1 MKKIFTLSILFV
13 IVMIFSETVEAQQ
26 YIKTIEKTKSFKKY
40 EANHIFENEVDSAT
54 AFYIHII
61 KAKPKCANGGVGDS
75 TMFLITKWSEE
86 LSKVCFKDTTGIERF
101 DTHQKAEILVKVG
114 DDYFLKEDIA
124 FIDKSVRDSILDTQ
138 STTACTDTVSRKGI
152 VDDISSSKTDLCS
165 LIIGIVVGIII
176 AIIIVV
182 VIIFAPTKRK
192 KKGYSGA
199 AENSTNN
206 SSTHSSNPKKEEN
219 GELQVFERK
228 LTWKEKIGCRLA
240 IEYLEEIIQ
249 LFIKKKQKILAQN
262 EELEKKIQELKE
274 KLSLTQVKLSQKE
287 QDYKNL
293 KDIDLPNAKKEA
305 SKEGRD
311 AENKVILEKIK
322 GTFKE
327 NFKDLKDTMNLDEAF
342 RILADAIKK
351 YRTELNETQAKA
363 TKELQNAQKEV
374 NCQKSQNEQDFKKR
388 KNELEDSY
396 KEKEKELLNK
406 VNAAKNAAEEK
417 MLLAEHKL
425 SEAQQ
430 RFKEAEIRI
439 AEIEATEKGELV
451 VKLEQAE
458 TDLNENQA
466 HLAQRDRQI
475 EQLQTEK
482 VNAKERIESLKSDL
496 KNEQDSHNATKQEW
510 RDKVEGMK
518 AKHKSE
524 LKTKD
529 EEHADNI
536 KNIKDVHQ
544 TEINNIK
551 ANHSEEVKKMED
563 SHRSDIEKEQA
574 KAKAKEEELKDIIS
588 AHKSSIE
595 NLEHNL
601 QAEADILRA
610 EAEQATQRLFEFL
623 KDNEIMVACDD
634 DYKDKV
640 EEKLQD
646 VVYEAKQMCQLVKDM
661 PKVQSP
667 SEWIKN
673 LTDYFVEQI
682 DKNTSL
688 LNRLLKYYAMSNVP
702 FMIDSER
709 DNGIYFVRKNMT
721 QAYDYIASLLAQ
733 CGIIPII
740 PSAFVENKDE
750 GLYEIEGQFNDIES
764 FCPGNMSEHI
774 GHIERGTDGLS
785 GVIIGITRV
794 GYIIKN
800 KKIIKAQVIT
810 Q

>member
-26 YIKTIEKTKSFKKY
+26 YIKTIKDTKSY
-40 EANHIFENEVDSAT
+40 NGQSYNANHLFDNEVDSA
-54 AFYIHII
+54 ASCYIHII
-61 KAKPKCANGGVGDS
+61 KAKSKYANGGVGDS
-75 TMFLITKWSEE
+75 TMFLITTWSDEI
-86 LSKVCFKDTTGIERF
+86 KNVCFKDTTQKTRNNVHE
-101 DTHQKAEILVKVG
+101 KAEILVKVG
-114 DDYFLKEDIA
+114 EDYFLKEDIA
-124 FIDKSVRDSILDTQ
+124 FIDKSVRDSVLDTQ
-138 STTACTDTVSRKGI
+138 STTACTDTVSGKVI

-165 LIIGIVVGIII
+165 LIVGIVVGIII
-176 AIIIVV
+176 AIIIIVI
-182 VIIFAPTKRK
+182 IIFAPTKRK
-192 KKGYSGA
+192 KKEYSGA
-199 AENSTNN
+199 AENSTNY

-219 GELQVFERK
+219 GELQVSERK
-228 LTWKEKIGCRLA
+228 LTWKEKIGCHLA
-240 IEYLEEIIQ
+240 IEYLED
-249 LFIKKKQKILAQN
+249 LKKKKQKIQAQKD
-262 EELEKKIQELKE
+262 ELEKNIQELKE
-274 KLSLTQVKLSQKE
+274 ELYLTQGKLTQKE

-351 YRTELNETQAKA
+351 YKTELNETQAKA

-374 NCQKSQNEQDFKKR
+374 NRQKSQNEQDYNNRKK
-388 KNELEDSY
+388 ELEDSY
-396 KEKEKELLNK
+396 LKKEHELLSK
-406 VNAAKNAAEEK
+406 VETENRTANEK
-417 MLLAEHKL
+417 QQLAEQKL
-425 SEAQQ
+425 NEAQQ
-430 RFKEAEIRI
+430 RFEDADIRVKQ
-439 AEIEATEKGELV
+439 IEATEKGELFI
-451 VKLEQAE
+451 KLKQTEDILNKNHALLAE
-458 TDLNENQA
+458 
-466 HLAQRDRQI
+466 RDRQF
-475 EQLQTEK
+475 EQLQK
-482 VNAKERIESLKSDL
+482 DLANVKEQVESLKGDL
-496 KNEQDSHNATKQEW
+496 KKEQDSHNATKQEW
-510 RDKVEGMK
+510 RDKVEGMRTS
-518 AKHKSE
+518 HRSE

-551 ANHSEEVKKMED
+551 ANHSEELKKMED

-595 NLEHNL
+595 NLENNL

-610 EAEQATQRLFEFL
+610 EAEQATQHLFEFL

-667 SEWIKN
+667 SEWIKI

>member
-1 MKKIFTLSILFV
+1 MKKKFTLSILFV

-40 EANHIFENEVDSAT
+40 EANHIFEYEVDSAT

-61 KAKPKCANGGVGDS
+61 KADPKCANGGVGDS

-86 LSKVCFKDTTGIERF
+86 LSKVCFKDTTGKERF

-138 STTACTDTVSRKGI
+138 STTACTDTVSGKGI

-165 LIIGIVVGIII
+165 LIVGIVVGIII

-192 KKGYSGA
+192 KKEYSGV
-199 AENSTNN
+199 AEDSANY
-206 SSTHSSNPKKEEN
+206 SSTHSSNPKKGVN
-219 GELQVFERK
+219 GALQVSKRK
-228 LTWKEKIGCRLA
+228 LTWKEEIGCRLA

-274 KLSLTQVKLSQKE
+274 KQSLTQVKLSQKE

-351 YRTELNETQAKA
+351 YRAELNETQAKA

-374 NCQKSQNEQDFKKR
+374 NRQKSQNEQDYNNRKK
-388 KNELEDSY
+388 ELEDSY
-396 KEKEKELLNK
+396 LKKEHELLSK
-406 VNAAKNAAEEK
+406 VETENRTANEK
-417 MLLAEHKL
+417 QQLAEQKL
-425 SEAQQ
+425 NEAQQ
-430 RFKEAEIRI
+430 RFEEADIRVKQ
-439 AEIEATEKGELV
+439 IEATEKGELFI
-451 VKLEQAE
+451 KLKQTEDILNKNHALLAE
-458 TDLNENQA
+458 
-466 HLAQRDRQI
+466 RDRQF
-475 EQLQTEK
+475 EQLQKDLAK
-482 VNAKERIESLKSDL
+482 VKEQVESLEGDL
-496 KNEQDSHNATKQEW
+496 KKEQDSHNATKQEW
-510 RDKVEGMK
+510 RDKVEGMRTS
-518 AKHKSE
+518 HRSE

-551 ANHSEEVKKMED
+551 ANHSEELKKMED

-574 KAKAKEEELKDIIS
+574 KAKAKEEELKDRIS

-595 NLEHNL
+595 NLENKL

-610 EAEQATQRLFEFL
+610 EAEQATQHLFEFL

-667 SEWIKN
+667 SEWIKI

-702 FMIDSER
+702 FMLDAER
-709 DNGIYFVRKNMT
+709 ENGIYFIRKNIS
-721 QAYDYIASLLAQ
+721 QAYDLMASLLAQ

-750 GLYEIEGQFNDIES
+750 GMYEVAGQFNDIES

-794 GYIIKN
+794 GYIIRN